1 MKSSFAY
8 SSNYVSL
15 TMMISEQLSA

>member
-1 MKSSFAY
+1 MKSWFAY